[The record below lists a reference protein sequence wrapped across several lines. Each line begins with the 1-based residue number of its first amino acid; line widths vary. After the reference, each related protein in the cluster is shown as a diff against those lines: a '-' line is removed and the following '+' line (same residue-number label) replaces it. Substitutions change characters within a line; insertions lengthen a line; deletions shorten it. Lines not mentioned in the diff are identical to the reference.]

1 MESKFRQT
9 FVFLLSET
17 TTDTLLNNGKVSVK
31 RLETLLFFENSGV
44 ILHATTVKTRISYD

>member
-1 MESKFRQT
+1 MELKFRQT

-31 RLETLLFFENSGV
+31 RLETLLFFENSSA
-44 ILHATTVKTRISYD
+44 ILHATTEKTRISYD